1 MKLDKDI
8 IGMLHIPVNTVLAA
22 PKEWRGL
29 LGLPSAYDND
39 RNILAGFAEWAA
51 RATKLE
57 RERVLAAA
65 EAVEKLSFYGYLR
78 DRMFSE
84 ADVYARNGVDVF
96 MLENIGAPYFLLP
109 EPIQGGIAA
118 VMMAL
123 SAELRR
129 EYPASDRRIGLQILA
144 YSDPL
149 AMSVACFAGLDF
161 MRSEGALFEGERP
174 EGRNANTGTLAKL
187 YIQRADLAGD
197 GVTPR
202 VYVDLQKKHT
212 VFSDGLRDLGIW
224 LDNVVFQKLEGV
236 IITGT
241 GTGVP
246 VVEADL
252 ANARKSLDAS
262 KSKPFFPKDLDLP
275 LIAGSGVNVENAAMY
290 KKYVDAVIAGSIF
303 KHHGYW
309 ECGVDE
315 ENVAKFM
322 EVWKQ

>member
-1 MKLDKDI
+1 MKLEKDI
-8 IGMLHIPVNTVLAA
+8 IGMLHVPVNTILAA
-22 PKEWRGL
+22 PAEWRVQ
-29 LGLPSAYDND
+29 LGLPEANGHD
-39 RNILAGFAEWAA
+39 RHILDGFAKWAIQP
-51 RATKLE
+51 TLMTHESLLE
-57 RERVLAAA
+57 AQD
-65 EAVEKLSFYGYLR
+65 AVRQLSFHGYLR

-84 ADVYARNGVDVF
+84 ASVYARNGVDVF

-123 SAELRR
+123 STELRR
-129 EYPASDRRIGLQILA
+129 EYPASERRIGLQILS

-174 EGRNANTGTLAKL
+174 EGRNSNTGTLAKL
-187 YIQRADLAGD
+187 YLRRAELAGD
-197 GVTPR
+197 GATPR

-212 VFSDGLRDLGIW
+212 VFSDGLRDLKVW

-241 GTGVP
+241 GTGVS
-246 VVEADL
+246 VLEADL
-252 ANARKSLDAS
+252 ANARKAMDAS
-262 KSKPFFPKDLDLP
+262 KASPFFPKDMDLP
-275 LIAGSGVNVENAAMY
+275 LIAGSGVNAENAAMY
-290 KKYVDAVIAGSIF
+290 RKYVDAVIAGSIF

-315 ENVAKFM
+315 ASVAKFM
-322 EVWKQ
+322 EAWKK